1 VSAVENTATI
11 LSSGVRLT
19 APLAFAAC
27 GEYVAERAGTM
38 NISVEAMMLG
48 AAFGSV
54 AAASATG
61 SATIGLLAG
70 IVIGLFIGLI
80 HANLS
85 HRAEINTF
93 VVGLVLNALVLG
105 LTSYLITTSRFGS
118 HQVTQLSVPGL
129 RDIPVVGQPLFVE
142 RWPVFLLLGIVPLTW
157 WLVER
162 SRWGLEL
169 RAVGEN
175 PQSADVTG
183 IHVNARRRQALLWC
197 GALAGF
203 GGAYLAVGEVGSFN
217 QNMTAGRGY
226 LVIAAVIFGAWRL
239 GRTLLGCVVFG
250 LADAMRLALP
260 ALGVTLNSQFLVA
273 APYLLALLAM
283 LLFATQHREP
293 KALAQ
298 PFERGSGGG

>member
-1 VSAVENTATI
+1 MSALDDIATV

-27 GEYVAERAGTM
+27 GEYLAERAGTL

-48 AAFGSV
+48 AAFSSV
-54 AAASATG
+54 AVASGTG
-61 SATIGLLAG
+61 SATAGLLAG
-70 IVIGLFIGLI
+70 VVTGLLIGVV
-80 HANLS
+80 HAALS

-105 LTSYLITTSRFGS
+105 LTSYLITTSTFDS
-118 HQVTQLSVPGL
+118 HQVTQLSVPVL
-129 RDIPVVGQPLFVE
+129 RDIPAIGRPLFVE
-142 RWPVFLLLGIVPLTW
+142 RWPVYLLLLVVPLTW

-169 RAVGEN
+169 RAVGEA
-175 PQSADVTG
+175 PQAADVTG
-183 IHVNARRRQALLWC
+183 IRVNVRRRQALLWC
-197 GALAGF
+197 GALAGL

-226 LVIAAVIFGAWRL
+226 IVIAAVIFGAWRL
-239 GRTLLGCVVFG
+239 GRTLVGCLLFG

-260 ALGVTLNSQFLVA
+260 ALGMTANSQLLIV

-283 LLFATQHREP
+283 LLFSAKHREP
-293 KALAQ
+293 KALGQ
-298 PFERGSGGG
+298 PFERGST

>member
-1 VSAVENTATI
+1 MSAADNIATI
-11 LSSGVRLT
+11 LSSGARLT
-19 APLAFAAC
+19 IPLAFAAC
-27 GEYVAERAGTM
+27 GEYVAQRAGTL
-38 NISVEAMMLG
+38 NISVEGMMLG

-54 AAASATG
+54 AVASATG
-61 SATIGLLAG
+61 SATIGLAAG
-70 IVIGLFIGLI
+70 ALVGVLVAVL

-85 HRAEINTF
+85 HRAQINTF

-105 LTSYLITTSRFGS
+105 LTSYLITISSFTG
-118 HQVTQLSVPGL
+118 HQVWRVDIPVL
-129 RDIPVVGQPLFVE
+129 RDIPIIGPMLFVQ
-142 RWPVFLLLGIVPLTW
+142 RWPAYLLLIAVPLTW

-175 PQSADVTG
+175 PQAADVSG
-183 IHVNARRRQALLWC
+183 IRVNHRRRQALLFC
-197 GALAGF
+197 GLLAGL

-239 GRTLLGCVVFG
+239 GRTMIGCAVFG

-260 ALGVTLNSQFLVA
+260 ALGVTINSQLLIA

-283 LLFATQHREP
+283 LVFATQHREP
-293 KALAQ
+293 RALAK
-298 PFERGSGGG
+298 PFQRGTT

>member
-1 VSAVENTATI
+1 MSAADNIATI
-11 LSSGVRLT
+11 LSSGARLT
-19 APLAFAAC
+19 VPLAFAAC
-27 GEYVAERAGTM
+27 GEYVAQRAGTL

-48 AAFGSV
+48 AAFGSIAV
-54 AAASATG
+54 ASATG
-61 SATIGLLAG
+61 SATIGLVAG
-70 IVIGLFIGLI
+70 ALVGVAVAFVHGV
-80 HANLS
+80 LS
-85 HRAEINTF
+85 HRVQINTF

-105 LTSYLITTSRFGS
+105 LTSYLITVSTFTG
-118 HQVTQLSVPGL
+118 HQVWQVDIPVL
-129 RDIPVVGQPLFVE
+129 RDIPIIGPMLFVQ
-142 RWPVFLLLGIVPLTW
+142 RWPVYLLLAVVPLTW

-175 PQSADVTG
+175 PQAADVSG
-183 IHVNARRRQALLWC
+183 IEVNKRRRQALLWC
-197 GALAGF
+197 GLLAGL

-239 GRTLLGCVVFG
+239 GRTLVGCVVFG

-260 ALGVTLNSQFLVA
+260 ALGVTMNSQLLIA

-283 LLFATQHREP
+283 LVFATTQREP
-293 KALAQ
+293 RALAQ
-298 PFERGSGGG
+298 PFQRGTT

>member
-1 VSAVENTATI
+1 MLESVDTI

-54 AAASATG
+54 ATASATG
-61 SATIGLLAG
+61 SATTGLLAG
-70 IVIGLFIGLI
+70 VVVGVGIGWVHG
-80 HANLS
+80 NLS
-85 HRAEINTF
+85 HRLALNTF

-105 LTSYLITTSRFGS
+105 LTSYLIAVSTLDS
-118 HQVTQLSVPGL
+118 HQLSQASIL
-129 RDIPVVGQPLFVE
+129 
-142 RWPVFLLLGIVPLTW
+142 LLLGIVPLTW

-169 RAVGEN
+169 RASGED
-175 PQSADVTG
+175 PRSAAVTG
-183 IHVNARRRQALLWC
+183 IRVGARRRQALLWC
-197 GALAGF
+197 GALAGL

-226 LVIAAVIFGAWRL
+226 LVIAAVIFGGWRL
-239 GRTLLGCVVFG
+239 GRTLVGCAVFG
-250 LADAMRLALP
+250 LADALRLALP
-260 ALGVTLNSQFLVA
+260 ALGVTLNSQLLIA

-283 LLFATQHREP
+283 LSFRTSSRAPRALTQ
-293 KALAQ
+293 
-298 PFERGSGGG
+298 G